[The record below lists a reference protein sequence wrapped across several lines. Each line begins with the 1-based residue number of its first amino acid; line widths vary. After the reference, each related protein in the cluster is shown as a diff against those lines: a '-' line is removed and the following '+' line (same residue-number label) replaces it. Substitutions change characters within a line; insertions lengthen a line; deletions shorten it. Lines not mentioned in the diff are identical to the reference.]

1 MVAARSAA
9 AIFLYSKG
17 VSLGYPEMS
26 TDAERSLLNS
36 LQTYVNRFDISNSPE
51 DLLAIASSILTFQQK
66 QGSSIKIEPNQAEA
80 LIQQVVNQFQSEPL
94 SPVIDATI
102 DTATDTL
109 VQEVNQWRQSLEHQ
123 VLNTLNAYARK
134 VHPNQI
140 QNLLPETILSI
151 LPLVESAQL
160 RKSEAASLIRQ
171 VESKFNWNSALAQVI
186 DPKFLAIADKLVQL
200 SKFGDL
206 KNQLQESLLGNQD
219 LINNTLENVT
229 ESFVERELA
238 KILGSNTLHMD
249 IDIDAQKLMVKQV
262 TLKLN
267 VLHSSA
273 TPSKS
278 NEEIAT
284 QMDAEID
291 RFKASR
297 PLPFRLF

>member
-1 MVAARSAA
+1 MMN
-9 AIFLYSKG
+9 I
-17 VSLGYPEMS
+17 
-26 TDAERSLLNS
+26 DIERSLLNS
-36 LQTYVNRFDISNSPE
+36 LQTYVNRFNTSSSHE
-51 DLLAIASSILTFQQK
+51 DLLAITSSILTFQQK
-66 QGSSIKIEPNQAEA
+66 QGSSIKIEPNQTEA
-80 LIQQVVNQFQSEPL
+80 LIQQVVNQFQSEPV
-94 SPVIDATI
+94 SSVIDAT
-102 DTATDTL
+102 TDTL
-109 VQEVNQWRQSLEHQ
+109 VQEVNQWRQSLESQ

-134 VHPNQI
+134 VHPNQL

-151 LPLVESAQL
+151 LPLVENVQL
-160 RKSEAASLIRQ
+160 RKSEAESLIRQ

-206 KNQLQESLLGNQD
+206 KNLLQESLLGNRD

-229 ESFVERELA
+229 ESFVESELA

-249 IDIDAQKLMVKQV
+249 IDVDAQKLMVKQV
-262 TLKLN
+262 TLKIN
-267 VLHSSA
+267 VLQPSA

-284 QMDAEID
+284 QMDTEIE

>member
-1 MVAARSAA
+1 
-9 AIFLYSKG
+9 
-17 VSLGYPEMS
+17 MS
-26 TDAERSLLNS
+26 IDAERSLLNS
-36 LQTYVNRFDISNSPE
+36 LHAYVNRFDTSNSPE
-51 DLLAIASSILTFQQK
+51 EILAIASSIFTFQQK
-66 QGSSIKIEPNQAEA
+66 QGSSIKIESNQAEA
-80 LIQQVVNQFQSEPL
+80 LIQHVVNQFQSEPL
-94 SPVIDATI
+94 SSVTDAT
-102 DTATDTL
+102 TDTL
-109 VQEVNQWRQSLEHQ
+109 AQEVNQWRHSLEDQ
-123 VLNTLNAYARK
+123 VLNTLKAYARK

-151 LPLVESAQL
+151 LPLVENAQL
-160 RKSEAASLIRQ
+160 RKSEAESLIRQ
-171 VESKFNWNSALAQVI
+171 IESKFNWNSALAQVI

-206 KNQLQESLLGNQD
+206 KNLLQDSLLGNRD

-238 KILGSNTLHMD
+238 KILGSNNTLHMD
-249 IDIDAQKLMVKQV
+249 IDVDAQKLMVKQV

-273 TPSKS
+273 IPSKS

-297 PLPFRLF
+297 LLPFRLF

>member
-1 MVAARSAA
+1 
-9 AIFLYSKG
+9 
-17 VSLGYPEMS
+17 MS

-36 LQTYVNRFDISNSPE
+36 LQAYVNRFDTSNSPE

-66 QGSSIKIEPNQAEA
+66 QGSSIKIEPNQTEA
-80 LIQQVVNQFQSEPL
+80 LIHQVVNQFQSESL
-94 SPVIDATI
+94 SPVIDAT
-102 DTATDTL
+102 TDTL
-109 VQEVNQWRQSLEHQ
+109 VQEVNQWRQSLEDQ

-134 VHPNQI
+134 VHPNQL

-151 LPLVESAQL
+151 LPLVENVQL
-160 RKSEAASLIRQ
+160 RKSEAESLIRQ

-186 DPKFLAIADKLVQL
+186 DPKFLVIADKLVQL

-206 KNQLQESLLGNQD
+206 KKRLQDSLLGNRD

-229 ESFVERELA
+229 ESFVESELA

-249 IDIDAQKLMVKQV
+249 IDLDAQKLMVKQV
-262 TLKLN
+262 TIKFN

-284 QMDAEID
+284 QMDTEID

>member
-1 MVAARSAA
+1 
-9 AIFLYSKG
+9 
-17 VSLGYPEMS
+17 MS
-26 TDAERSLLNS
+26 IDAEQSLLNS
-36 LQTYVNRFDISNSPE
+36 LHAYVNRFDTSNSPE
-51 DLLAIASSILTFQQK
+51 EILAIASSIFTFQQK
-66 QGSSIKIEPNQAEA
+66 QGSSIKIESNQAEA
-80 LIQQVVNQFQSEPL
+80 LIQHVVNQFQSEPL
-94 SPVIDATI
+94 SSVTDAT
-102 DTATDTL
+102 TDTL
-109 VQEVNQWRQSLEHQ
+109 AQEVNQWRHSLEDQ
-123 VLNTLNAYARK
+123 VLNTLKAYARK

-151 LPLVESAQL
+151 LPLVENAQL
-160 RKSEAASLIRQ
+160 RKSEAESLIRQ
-171 VESKFNWNSALAQVI
+171 IESKFNWNSALAQVI

-206 KNQLQESLLGNQD
+206 KNLLQDSLLGNRD

-238 KILGSNTLHMD
+238 KILGSNNTLHMD
-249 IDIDAQKLMVKQV
+249 IDVDAQKLMVKQV

-273 TPSKS
+273 IPSKS

>member
-1 MVAARSAA
+1 
-9 AIFLYSKG
+9 
-17 VSLGYPEMS
+17 MS
-26 TDAERSLLNS
+26 IDAERSLLNS
-36 LQTYVNRFDISNSPE
+36 LHAYVNRFDTSNSPE
-51 DLLAIASSILTFQQK
+51 EILAIASSIFTFQQK
-66 QGSSIKIEPNQAEA
+66 QGSSIKIESNQAEA
-80 LIQQVVNQFQSEPL
+80 LIQHVVNQFQSEPL
-94 SPVIDATI
+94 SSVTDAT
-102 DTATDTL
+102 TDTL
-109 VQEVNQWRQSLEHQ
+109 AQEVNQWRHSLEDQ
-123 VLNTLNAYARK
+123 VLNTLKAYARK

-151 LPLVESAQL
+151 LPLVENAQL
-160 RKSEAASLIRQ
+160 RKSEAESLIRQ
-171 VESKFNWNSALAQVI
+171 IESKFNWNSALAQVI

-206 KNQLQESLLGNQD
+206 KNLLQDSLLGNRD

-238 KILGSNTLHMD
+238 KILGSNNTLHMD
-249 IDIDAQKLMVKQV
+249 IDVDAQKLMVKQV

-273 TPSKS
+273 IPSKS

>member
-1 MVAARSAA
+1 
-9 AIFLYSKG
+9 
-17 VSLGYPEMS
+17 MS

-36 LQTYVNRFDISNSPE
+36 LQAYVNRFDTSNSPE

-66 QGSSIKIEPNQAEA
+66 QGSSTKLEPNEPNQTEA

-94 SPVIDATI
+94 SPVIDA
-102 DTATDTL
+102 ATDTL
-109 VQEVNQWRQSLEHQ
+109 VQEVNQWRQSLEDQ

-134 VHPNQI
+134 VHPNQL

-151 LPLVESAQL
+151 LPLVENVQL
-160 RKSEAASLIRQ
+160 RKSEAESLIRQ

-206 KNQLQESLLGNQD
+206 KKRLQDSLLGNRD

-229 ESFVERELA
+229 ESFVESELA

-249 IDIDAQKLMVKQV
+249 IDVDAQKLMVKQV

>member
-1 MVAARSAA
+1 
-9 AIFLYSKG
+9 
-17 VSLGYPEMS
+17 MS

-36 LQTYVNRFDISNSPE
+36 LQAYVNRFDTSNSPE

-94 SPVIDATI
+94 SSVIDATI
-102 DTATDTL
+102 DTTTDTL
-109 VQEVNQWRQSLEHQ
+109 VQEVNQWRQSLENQ

-151 LPLVESAQL
+151 LPLVENIQL
-160 RKSEAASLIRQ
+160 RKSEAESLIRQ

-186 DPKFLAIADKLVQL
+186 DPKFLVIADKLVQL

-206 KNQLQESLLGNQD
+206 KKLLQESLLGNQD

-249 IDIDAQKLMVKQV
+249 IDVDAQKLMVKQV

-267 VLHSSA
+267 VLNSSA

>member
-1 MVAARSAA
+1 
-9 AIFLYSKG
+9 
-17 VSLGYPEMS
+17 MS

-36 LQTYVNRFDISNSPE
+36 LQTYVNRFDTSNSPE

-80 LIQQVVNQFQSEPL
+80 LIQQVVNQFQAKPR
-94 SPVIDATI
+94 SPVIDAT
-102 DTATDTL
+102 TDTL
-109 VQEVNQWRQSLEHQ
+109 VQEVNQWRQSLEDQ
-123 VLNTLNAYARK
+123 VLNTLKAYARK
-134 VHPNQI
+134 VHPNQL
-140 QNLLPETILSI
+140 QKLLPETILSI
-151 LPLVESAQL
+151 LPLVENVQL
-160 RKSEAASLIRQ
+160 RKSEAESLIRQ

-206 KNQLQESLLGNQD
+206 KKRLQDSLLGNRD

-229 ESFVERELA
+229 ESFVESELA

-249 IDIDAQKLMVKQV
+249 IDLDTQKLMVKQV

-278 NEEIAT
+278 NEEIAS